1 MIEPVVLRGAT
12 SLPPPSAL
20 VNPKTVTHFQALLG
34 EPQIPLASAVASA
47 VASAWQEAE
56 TLNRR
61 LRVRLTDRLQSGV
74 HRLWSFQDLAALQY
88 DVASITFQQEVVTQ
102 LAKKATDGVTTLIK
116 NG

>member
-34 EPQIPLASAVASA
+34 ESQIPLASA

>member
-1 MIEPVVLRGAT
+1 MIEPVVLQGAT
-12 SLPPPSAL
+12 SLPSSSAF
-20 VNPKTVTHFQALLG
+20 VNPQTVTHFQALLG
-34 EPQIPLASAVASA
+34 EPQIPLASA

-74 HRLWSFQDLAALQY
+74 HRVWSFQDLAALQY